1 MSVSCFTVRK
11 RAGAAARASVT
22 IAHTVIGH
30 FSASG
35 VPKAD
40 LDARYTWILGV
51 FGLDDK
57 RLFVQDL

>member
-1 MSVSCFTVRK
+1 M
-11 RAGAAARASVT
+11 T
-22 IAHTVIGH
+22 IAHAVIGH

-35 VPKAD
+35 VPKVD
-40 LDARYTWILGV
+40 LDARHTRILGV

>member
-1 MSVSCFTVRK
+1 M
-11 RAGAAARASVT
+11 T